1 MKRTKQLLSILPI
14 LFLIFTALP
23 LKAQIAISILEIDR
37 DPDTYIGNTVIV
49 EGIVR
54 QYVPAT
60 STTVA
65 HYLLVDDHGI
75 PIRVNTSK
83 DQPQI
88 DRRYSVTGYLDRD
101 KRELV
106 IREIS
111 RNCLNCTP
119 WLVIGIVA
127 TGLLL
132 VVGLIIY
139 FNQNKKQS
147 SSKPFQPNPV
157 PRPTP
162 NPNPNPRPSPP
173 PFNGDK
179 DKTLI
184 VEKDYFTM
192 KALPGELLILSGPQ
206 KGQTLKLFGTPT
218 HNGIVITLGRDWDKW
233 RTLVQGRENSHVRIK
248 DDTRTLSRMQA
259 ELRYN
264 PQNGAMELKN
274 LGETNKTQIDGKEL
288 NIGEIADLKDGSY
301 ITAGHLKLQ
310 YKA

>member
-1 MKRTKQLLSILPI
+1 MKRRKQLLSILPFLLLI
-14 LFLIFTALP
+14 LSAIP
-23 LKAQIAISILEIDR
+23 LSAQITTSVMEIER

-75 PIRVNTSK
+75 PIRVNTFK

-88 DRRYSVTGYLDRD
+88 DNRYRVTGYLDRD
-101 KRELV
+101 SRELV

-111 RNCLNCTP
+111 RNCINCIP

-127 TGLLL
+127 TGVLLI
-132 VVGLIIY
+132 VGLILY
-139 FNQNKKQS
+139 FNQSKKQAV
-147 SSKPFQPNPV
+147 PQPIHN

-162 NPNPNPRPSPP
+162 NPQPNPNPRPAPP
-173 PFNGDK
+173 PFDGDK

-184 VEKDYFTM
+184 VDKDYFTM

-206 KGQTLKLFGTPT
+206 KGQSMKLYGTPT
-218 HNGIVITLGRDWDKW
+218 QNGTVITLGRDWDKW
-233 RTLVQGRENSHVRIK
+233 RTLVQGRENSHIRIK
-248 DDTRTLSRMQA
+248 DDTQTLSRMQA
-259 ELRYN
+259 EIRYN
-264 PQNGAMELKN
+264 PHDGNMELKN
-274 LGETNKTQIDGKEL
+274 LGDTNHTQVDGKKL
-288 NIGEIADLKDGSY
+288 AVGEIADLKDGFY

-310 YKA
+310 FKA